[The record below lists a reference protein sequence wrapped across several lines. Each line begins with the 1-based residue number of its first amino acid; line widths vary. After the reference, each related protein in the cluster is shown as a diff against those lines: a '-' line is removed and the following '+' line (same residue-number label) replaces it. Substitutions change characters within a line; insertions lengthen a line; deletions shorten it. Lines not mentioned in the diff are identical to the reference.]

1 MSADAMPS
9 LSAETERALA
19 AAGLS
24 AREREAVRDVLAD
37 MSAEESAR
45 CLGVSPSTVA
55 SYRRR
60 ACEKLGLNGVRELR
74 EHLAPAAP
82 SAPSAPVVPA
92 DAVDVLRALGLGET
106 EARVLA
112 LVASGRSTAQVA
124 EELAVAPGTVSA
136 ARAHGY
142 RFLGVHSRE
151 ELVASLSPEG
161 MERLRERVEASRD
174 GARGSGSPWPLRAYV
189 GGCALLLAA
198 GVAYEIAYQLV
209 LGARVGMYF
218 EAVWIW
224 LLAVVARPLAALG
237 ASQLVGFALGWRMRR
252 RAWPWRRAVIGCAVI
267 AAAYALFVSHVVH
280 VLPPAPYVLAGNLIA
295 SGAPVLLALVMGL
308 VLGVSVAVALQG
320 RGRFRR

>member
-1 MSADAMPS
+1 MIADAMPS
-9 LSAETERALA
+9 LSAEAERAIE

-24 AREREAVRDVLAD
+24 ARERDAVCDVLAD

-45 CLGVSPSTVA
+45 RLGVSPSTVA

-60 ACEKLGLNGVRELR
+60 ACEKLGLDGVRELR
-74 EHLAPAAP
+74 ERLAPAAP
-82 SAPSAPVVPA
+82 PAPSASVVPA

-124 EELAVAPGTVSA
+124 EELVVAPGTVSA

-161 MERLRERVEASRD
+161 LERLRERAGASCD
-174 GARGSGSPWPLRAYV
+174 GAGDSGSPWPRRAYA
-189 GGCALLLAA
+189 GSCALLLAA

-209 LGARVGMYF
+209 LGERVGMYF
-218 EAVWIW
+218 ETVWVW

-237 ASQLVGFALGWRMRR
+237 ASQLVGFALGRRMKR
-252 RAWPWRRAVIGCAVI
+252 RAWPWRRVVIGCAVV
-267 AAAYALFVSHVVH
+267 AVAYALFISLVVH
-280 VLPPAPYVLAGNLIA
+280 VLPPVPYALAGGLIA
-295 SGAPVLLALVMGL
+295 SGAPVLLALAMGL
-308 VLGVSVAVALQG
+308 VLGVSVAIALQG
-320 RGRFRR
+320 RGRFLR